1 MKFVTILAI
10 SALASLS
17 AVPSSAQLL
26 PPSSANENPSM
37 DITLTSLTP
46 TQSEPGNNDIPFDAL
61 RTFVDVFDTIKKNY
75 VVPVSNQT
83 IVEDAVRGMLGRL
96 DPHSSFMDDEQ
107 YHDFEEQTDGD
118 YAGIGVVLD
127 IRDNSVRVV
136 SAIANSPADKAGLQS
151 GDIINQINGQTIT
164 GLNLSEINQL
174 FDGEEGTTVQLL
186 VQRDAQIFP
195 VTLTREIIHTDSVNV
210 KMLSP
215 TIAYAAI
222 SQFQEDT
229 ADNLS
234 KALQALLIKFPVHGV
249 LLDLRNNP
257 GGLFDSAV
265 DSADLFLNSG
275 KIVSVHARNPDDN
288 ESYTANPGDIL
299 QHLPMVV
306 LVNNGTASAA
316 EILTA
321 ALQDNHRAIVVGQQT
336 FGKGSVQT
344 VIPLYHGGAVK
355 LTTARYYTP
364 DGKSIQA
371 RGITPQVILP
381 DIQLQNADDEDN
393 DDNTTEAN
401 LNNHLAN
408 PDSSKTSAPATP
420 DNELL
425 ATRDF
430 TLYEAL
436 NVLKTMQIVAHVP
449 VTQKAPPKKAP

>member
-17 AVPSSAQLL
+17 AVPGSAQLL

-449 VTQKAPPKKAP
+449 VTQKVPLKKAP